1 MTRPRPWE
9 LRRRRSDLGHNM
21 EHWSSFLYEVAAR
34 LRTLHLYIR
43 TKPCKILEININN
56 GIITLIITMMYW
68 KSNIDKWSSQ
78 RPLYSIT

>member
-1 MTRPRPWE
+1 MSEARPRYIK
-9 LRRRRSDLGHNM
+9 RSDHNM
-21 EHWSSFLYEVAAR
+21 EHWSSFHYEVAAR